1 VSGIQLDLAHQN
13 AFYEGYDGED
23 ARSVPGMTE
32 NNERLVGNAA
42 RRMARRAAT
51 AAPAAG
57 NNLKRFSSPAA
68 LAQREDSSARCARSE

>member
-1 VSGIQLDLAHQN
+1 MVSPLKLDLAHQN

-42 RRMARRAAT
+42 RRI
-51 AAPAAG
+51 
-57 NNLKRFSSPAA
+57 KV
-68 LAQREDSSARCARSE
+68 